1 MISQKKILF
10 SIITGV
16 IFGQIAFAQNNTVLS
31 DLIQEAL
38 DNNPQIKVL
47 EKEWQSKRAIILSE
61 KTLPQPEVS
70 FTHFGESIQTRTGPQ
85 KRKYG
90 IRQPIPFPTKLSTK
104 GKIAKKAAEIA
115 YAQYILGV
123 RGIIEQLKTY
133 FYDYYFVHYSINIL
147 DEEKM
152 ILESMRKII
161 QRKYETLEVSQQDLV
176 KADLEIAKIED
187 KILNLKNQENLLGA
201 QINRVLNKSQA
212 ERLNISSDYRLLPQ
226 EVNLKKETLL
236 EKALKESPHILIEQ
250 LGLERQAYK
259 LSLAKQG
266 FLPDFTVM
274 ADYIEIGEGETTS
287 PDDGKD
293 AWMVGVGLRIPLWFW
308 KIKSEIKS
316 EKLQT
321 EAQEYKLVEKEDYLS
336 FKVEDLYFKLKT
348 EEQLIDLYDNVI
360 LPQAEQ
366 NFSVSR
372 IGYENNKIDFLN
384 WLDAERNLISIK
396 IAKLK
401 QAVDYKKT
409 LAQIEYIVGEDLE

>member
-1 MISQKKILF
+1 
-10 SIITGV
+10 
-16 IFGQIAFAQNNTVLS
+16 
-31 DLIQEAL
+31 
-38 DNNPQIKVL
+38 
-47 EKEWQSKRAIILSE
+47 
-61 KTLPQPEVS
+61 
-70 FTHFGESIQTRTGPQ
+70 
-85 KRKYG
+85 
-90 IRQPIPFPTKLSTK
+90 
-104 GKIAKKAAEIA
+104 
-115 YAQYILGV
+115 
-123 RGIIEQLKTY
+123 
-133 FYDYYFVHYSINIL
+133 
-147 DEEKM
+147 
-152 ILESMRKII
+152 
-161 QRKYETLEVSQQDLV
+161 
-176 KADLEIAKIED
+176 
-187 KILNLKNQENLLGA
+187 
-201 QINRVLNKSQA
+201 
-212 ERLNISSDYRLLPQ
+212 
-226 EVNLKKETLL
+226 
-236 EKALKESPHILIEQ
+236 
-250 LGLERQAYK
+250 
-259 LSLAKQG
+259 
-266 FLPDFTVM
+266 M